1 MDGRTATDYQSSRQ
15 NGLVLVTGGGRGIGA
30 AIALGAADLGYAVLV
45 NFSNNRPA
53 AKELV
58 RRIER
63 NGGRAVAIQAD
74 VSDEAGLL
82 DLFAAAD
89 KMGVPLI
96 SLINNAGITGGFARV
111 DQVRAETLRRVLD
124 VNVVGSFLCS
134 REAIRRMSTR
144 YGGSGGTI
152 TNVSSIA
159 AKLGSAGEWIHYAAS
174 KGAIETLTIGLAR
187 ELANE
192 GIRVNAVAPGLVA
205 TDIHAAAGDADR
217 PKRLAPGIP
226 MGRAGTPEEVAAAVL
241 WLMSPAASYVTG
253 AIIPVGGGR

>member
-1 MDGRTATDYQSSRQ
+1 
-15 NGLVLVTGGGRGIGA
+15 V
-30 AIALGAADLGYAVLV
+30 
-45 NFSNNRPA
+45 
-53 AKELV
+53 
-58 RRIER
+58 
-63 NGGRAVAIQAD
+63 
-74 VSDEAGLL
+74 L
-82 DLFAAAD
+82 DLFTAAD
-89 KMGVPLI
+89 KTGVPLT

-111 DQVRAETLRRVLD
+111 DQARSETLRRVFD
-124 VNVVGSFLCS
+124 VNVVGTFLCS

-159 AKLGSAGEWIHYAAS
+159 AKLGRAGEWIHYAAS
-174 KGAIETLTIGLAR
+174 KGAIETFTVGLAH

-205 TDIHAAAGDADR
+205 TDIHAAAGDANR
-217 PKRLAPGIP
+217 PHRMVPGIP

-253 AIIPVGGGR
+253 AIIPVGGRR

>member
-1 MDGRTATDYQSSRQ
+1 MDGSAAAEYHSSTTK
-15 NGLVLVTGGGRGIGA
+15 GLALVTGGGRGIGA
-30 AIALGAADLGYAVLV
+30 AIALGAAELGYSVLV
-45 NFSNNRPA
+45 NFSNNRTA
-53 AKELV
+53 AEELV
-58 RRIER
+58 RRIEGS
-63 NGGRAVAIQAD
+63 GGRALAIQAD
-74 VSDEAGLL
+74 VSDEAAVL
-82 DLFAAAD
+82 DLFTAVD
-89 KMGVPLI
+89 KMGVPLT

-111 DQVRAETLRRVLD
+111 DQTHVETLRRVFD
-124 VNVVGSFLCS
+124 VNVVGTFLCS

-174 KGAIETLTIGLAR
+174 KGAIDTLTIGLAR
-187 ELANE
+187 ELADE

-217 PKRLAPGIP
+217 PHRLAPGIP

-241 WLMSPAASYVTG
+241 WLISPAASYVTG